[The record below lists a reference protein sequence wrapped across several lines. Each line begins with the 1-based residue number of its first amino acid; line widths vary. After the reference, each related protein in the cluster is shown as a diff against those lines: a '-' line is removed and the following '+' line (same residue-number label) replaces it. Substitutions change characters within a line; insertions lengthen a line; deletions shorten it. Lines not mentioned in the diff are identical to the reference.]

1 MAVPSFT
8 QYDPI
13 IQAAA
18 KRFGVDPNLIRGVM
32 ALENYGG
39 NAGLRGGSGE
49 FGLMQV
55 MPGTYADLA
64 RRHGLGSDASDPSN
78 NIMAGTAYIAENLQA
93 NGGDVAKTLAAYNAG
108 PGGSAKFRQ
117 TGDASTLPAVTQ
129 GYLQRAA
136 RFGVIDPSQAS
147 AVEITDSPRG
157 SSMPGRN
164 YAATYT
170 SEEAG
175 VPPLTEAD
183 VVRMMNA
190 PRSPY
195 RSTDDSGGRAVVDAL
210 RGQFGQSAG
219 APPGLLSQGTPG
231 PSADGMGGLLGNGQ
245 FQGQALLALA
255 SGLLSGRNWAEGLGG
270 GMQNLAQVASAAQQ
284 RAMQQRQL
292 DRQDRNDKADQDW
305 RRMQWER
312 LSQNDARDQEWKKQ
326 TFDRQATNDQFD
338 QQYRRDA
345 LRIQEM
351 NATKQNKPD
360 VIKAMEAA
368 GIDPASPAGQQ
379 YLRQKYLGG
388 FGEDPST
395 GAADRSTIAATLG
408 VPLADVDP
416 YSDPKLSPKGKENLL
431 LANQKAAEK
440 RFADLQ
446 EAEDAARQQAQQ
458 YKRFLD
464 LNDRVETGGKYAI
477 PGAQSI
483 GSALDSDVSEMSSIT
498 AKIAPTLRAPGS
510 GAVSDF
516 DAKQFLR
523 GTVGLDKPREANR
536 AIATAGLAASQL
548 TIDRGQFERAYFD
561 ANKTLSGA
569 DRAWQ
574 SYLNANPIFD
584 PSAKEGALRLNS
596 NRKGWRDFFKAQG
609 SPSDA
614 DMREG
619 TANPARALPPGSEVV
634 DGAQPAGGAS
644 KLSDD
649 DILKSLGLK

>member
-18 KRFGVDPNLIRGVM
+18 KRFGVDPNIIRGVM

-39 NAGLRGGSGE
+39 DAGLRGGSGE

-78 NIMAGTAYIAENLQA
+78 NIMAGTAYIAENLRA

-117 TGDASTLPAVTQ
+117 TGDVSTLPAVTQ

-136 RFGVIDPSQAS
+136 RFGMIDPTQAPPVNV
-147 AVEITDSPRG
+147 AARPPVQAITDS
-157 SSMPGRN
+157 SSM
-164 YAATYT
+164 TV
-170 SEEAG
+170 EA
-175 VPPLTEAD
+175 PAMAMT
-183 VVRMMNA
+183 
-190 PRSPY
+190 
-195 RSTDDSGGRAVVDAL
+195 TT
-210 RGQFGQSAG
+210 
-219 APPGLLSQGTPG
+219 PGLLSPG
-231 PSADGMGGLLGNGQ
+231 GNTSDQMGGLLGNGQ
-245 FQGQALLALA
+245 LQGQALLALA
-255 SGLLSGRNWAEGLGG
+255 AGLLSGRNWAEGLGG

-312 LSQNDARDQEWKKQ
+312 LSQNDTRDQEWKKQ
-326 TFDRQATNDQFD
+326 AFDRQATNDQFD

-368 GIDPASPAGQQ
+368 GIDPASPDGQK

-477 PGAQSI
+477 PGAQTI

-498 AKIAPTLRAPGS
+498 AKIAPTLRTPGS

-584 PSAKEGALRLNS
+584 PAAKEGELRLNS
-596 NRKGWRDFFKAQG
+596 SRKGWRDFFKAQG
-609 SPSDA
+609 TPSDA

-644 KLSDD
+644 TLSDD

>member
-1 MAVPSFT
+1 MAIPSFA
-8 QYDPI
+8 QYDPL
-13 IQAAA
+13 IQAAS
-18 KRFGVDPNLIRGVM
+18 KRFGVDPNIIRGVM
-32 ALENYGG
+32 ALENYSG

-78 NIMAGTAYIAENLQA
+78 NIMAGTAYIAENLRA

-136 RFGVIDPSQAS
+136 RFGMLDPTQAPPVNVT
-147 AVEITDSPRG
+147 ARPPVQTITDT
-157 SSMPGRN
+157 SSM
-164 YAATYT
+164 TV
-170 SEEAG
+170 EA
-175 VPPLTEAD
+175 PAMAMT
-183 VVRMMNA
+183 
-190 PRSPY
+190 
-195 RSTDDSGGRAVVDAL
+195 TT
-210 RGQFGQSAG
+210 
-219 APPGLLSQGTPG
+219 PGLLSPG
-231 PSADGMGGLLGNGQ
+231 DNASPPDQMGGLLGNGQ

-255 SGLLSGRNWAEGLGG
+255 SGLLGGRNWAEGLGG
-270 GMQNLAQVASAAQQ
+270 GMQNLMQVANAAQQ

-312 LSQNDARDQEWKKQ
+312 LSQNDARDQEFRNKS
-326 TFDRQATNDQFD
+326 FDRMTANDQRE
-338 QQYRRDA
+338 QEYRRDA

-360 VIKAMEAA
+360 IIKAMEAA
-368 GIDPASPAGQQ
+368 GIDPASPDGQK

-388 FGEDPST
+388 FGDDTSAGT
-395 GAADRSTIAATLG
+395 ADRTSIAATLG

-416 YSDPKLSPKGKENLL
+416 YSDPKLSPKGRENLL

-440 RFADLQ
+440 RFAELQ
-446 EAEDAARQQAQQ
+446 ESEDSARQQAQQ

-464 LNDRVETGGKYAI
+464 LNDRVETGGKFAI

-584 PSAKEGALRLNS
+584 PSAKEGELRLNS
-596 NRKGWRDFFKAQG
+596 NRKGWRDFFKGQS
-609 SPSDA
+609 SPADA

-619 TANPARALPPGSEVV
+619 IASPARALPPGSEVV
-634 DGAQPAGGAS
+634 DGPAPTGGSSA
-644 KLSDD
+644 LSDD
-649 DILKSLGLK
+649 DILKTLGLK